1 MSGKSVLI
9 IGGGAAGLE
18 SAAQL
23 ISLGY
28 KPVIVEKEESLG
40 GNIKNWDRLFPD
52 GIEAKAVL
60 DGLLKRSSLSDIYLN
75 SNVIEVNNSNNNF
88 TVTLSNNN
96 VIKADSILITTGFDV
111 FKAER
116 KEEYGYGIY
125 DHVITNVDL
134 EKFFQSKHDERIN
147 SPKKIGFVHCVGS
160 RDEKICNRN
169 CSKVCCVTAVKQ
181 AIELKEMF
189 PDSQAY
195 CFYMDLRMFNRGFE
209 DIYLEAQSQHGVR
222 FIRGRVSEV
231 SEDIDKKV
239 VVKCEDTLSSKPMK
253 IKLDLLVLMSGML
266 NNSSS
271 TQLSPVLGVKLAEDG
286 FYKCEE
292 TIPGGNKTNVNGVFI
307 AGTATGPKTLPETI
321 NDARSAAIEIHNY
334 LNTSING

>member
-1 MSGKSVLI
+1 MK

-147 SPKKIGFVHCVGS
+147 SPKKIGFVHYVGHW
-160 RDEKICNRN
+160 
-169 CSKVCCVTAVKQ
+169 VCQMIGRKKPA
-181 AIELKEMF
+181 EMAGVGF
-189 PDSQAY
+189 KGRGISEVVPSA
-195 CFYMDLRMFNRGFE
+195 LRHLSRGFSLNCAVARWPVAVIRCAN
-209 DIYLEAQSQHGVR
+209 DPLLR
-222 FIRGRVSEV
+222 F
-231 SEDIDKKV
+231 D
-239 VVKCEDTLSSKPMK
+239 
-253 IKLDLLVLMSGML
+253 
-266 NNSSS
+266 
-271 TQLSPVLGVKLAEDG
+271 PVLRHPPRCNCHV
-286 FYKCEE
+286 
-292 TIPGGNKTNVNGVFI
+292 P
-307 AGTATGPKTLPETI
+307 TLPLQPAWRCST
-321 NDARSAAIEIHNY
+321 H
-334 LNTSING
+334 GW